1 MKHDSDILDF
11 AVMLQE
17 AFQPFVGRV
26 EGQVA
31 HEDVVVF
38 DPSIKFAQI
47 LKIQTNNLSHDLNFL
62 KQQRRNKVLETK
74 SYFQRF
80 KILPKMSVCFDIDRA
95 CD

>member
-47 LKIQTNNLSHDLNFL
+47 LKIKTNNLSH
-62 KQQRRNKVLETK
+62 E
-74 SYFQRF
+74 
-80 KILPKMSVCFDIDRA
+80 
-95 CD
+95 

>member
-17 AFQPFVGRV
+17 AFQPLVGRV

-47 LKIQTNNLSHDLNFL
+47 LKIQTNNLSHEELF
-62 KQQRRNKVLETK
+62 ETAK
-74 SYFQRF
+74 KEQ
-80 KILPKMSVCFDIDRA
+80 SVGDRVTLSA
-95 CD
+95 SKFCSK

>member
-17 AFQPFVGRV
+17 AFQPLVGRV